1 MPDGRR
7 LSPAGVV
14 GVPKAHGRR
23 KPSGDSRDARPDAG
37 RAARAG
43 TRPPGGAGPDA
54 AGPLS
59 GLHPLRRRASSPRDH
74 SRARDLAPVPL
85 AGRAVHGNRS
95 NRHRRHPGDRR
106 PAPRARHR
114 HPHHR
119 PQRAGD
125 SGHHRPRV
133 HPLRRQDPGGGHRH
147 RDRSQPRRPG
157 NLPGRAV
164 RALGEAKTPMAMEA
178 RLSLRQSQRVVMTP
192 LLQQAIQLLQL
203 STLELQDVVQKELLE
218 NPLLEEVTPDTPE
231 TTDAPVTPDSP
242 PAPTVEQVTE
252 APPTT
257 ERQTDD
263 LPFDF
268 NAVMSADDDHEER
281 SLVSQEDREDLP
293 FENVVRT
300 HLSLADHLEEQLRYA
315 SEDAAVRRIGGQII
329 GNLDEDGYLRAEL
342 EEIAQRCGAT
352 AEEVARVLELVQGF
366 DPPGV
371 AARSIQECL
380 LLQLKRDPLP
390 DPVSV
395 EIIETY
401 FDDLSRRRYQD
412 IARAMK
418 LPVDRIME
426 SVEEIMGLEP
436 MPGRRFGGN
445 HSRYIVPDVFV
456 YKLGNDYTIVL
467 NEDGIPRLRVNSL
480 YRSLLRGAGSGDEAK
495 QYVEQKLRSAL
506 WLIKSVDQRQRTLR
520 KVTQSIVKFQR
531 EFLDRGLP
539 HLRPLSLRD
548 VGEDIGMHEST
559 ISRVTTNKYVETP
572 QGLFEL
578 KFFFHSGIASGDG
591 EMVSSVSVKKMIQ
604 DILAAEDQ
612 AKPQSDQ
619 EVAQALQKRGLTIA
633 RRTVAKY
640 REELGILPSHQ
651 RRLAPRRR

>member
-1 MPDGRR
+1 
-7 LSPAGVV
+7 
-14 GVPKAHGRR
+14 
-23 KPSGDSRDARPDAG
+23 
-37 RAARAG
+37 
-43 TRPPGGAGPDA
+43 
-54 AGPLS
+54 
-59 GLHPLRRRASSPRDH
+59 
-74 SRARDLAPVPL
+74 
-85 AGRAVHGNRS
+85 
-95 NRHRRHPGDRR
+95 
-106 PAPRARHR
+106 
-114 HPHHR
+114 
-119 PQRAGD
+119 
-125 SGHHRPRV
+125 
-133 HPLRRQDPGGGHRH
+133 
-147 RDRSQPRRPG
+147 
-157 NLPGRAV
+157 
-164 RALGEAKTPMAMEA
+164 MAMEA

-242 PAPTVEQVTE
+242 PAPTVEQVTTE

-257 ERQTDD
+257 ERQTDE

-300 HLSLADHLEEQLRYA
+300 HVSLADHLEEQLRYA
-315 SEDAAVRRIGGQII
+315 SEDAAVRRIGAQII

-352 AEEVARVLELVQGF
+352 AEEVTRVLELVQGF

-436 MPGRRFGGN
+436 KPGRRFGGN
-445 HSRYIVPDVFV
+445 DSRYIVPDVFV
-456 YKLGNDYTIVL
+456 YKIGSDYTIVL

-495 QYVEQKLRSAL
+495 QYVEQKLRSAM

-604 DILAAEDQ
+604 DILAAEDP

-651 RRLAPRRR
+651 RRLTPRKR

>member
-1 MPDGRR
+1 
-7 LSPAGVV
+7 
-14 GVPKAHGRR
+14 
-23 KPSGDSRDARPDAG
+23 
-37 RAARAG
+37 
-43 TRPPGGAGPDA
+43 
-54 AGPLS
+54 
-59 GLHPLRRRASSPRDH
+59 
-74 SRARDLAPVPL
+74 
-85 AGRAVHGNRS
+85 
-95 NRHRRHPGDRR
+95 
-106 PAPRARHR
+106 
-114 HPHHR
+114 
-119 PQRAGD
+119 
-125 SGHHRPRV
+125 
-133 HPLRRQDPGGGHRH
+133 
-147 RDRSQPRRPG
+147 
-157 NLPGRAV
+157 
-164 RALGEAKTPMAMEA
+164 MAMEA

-203 STLELQDVVQKELLE
+203 STLELQEVVNKELLE

-231 TTDAPVTPDSP
+231 TPADAPVSADTP
-242 PAPTVEQVTE
+242 PAPTVEQLSTDP
-252 APPTT
+252 PPTS
-257 ERQTDD
+257 ERQTDE

-268 NAVMSADDDHEER
+268 NAIMSAAGDDDHEER
-281 SLVSQEDREDLP
+281 SLVSQEDRDDLP
-293 FENVVRT
+293 FENIVRNQA
-300 HLSLADHLEEQLRYA
+300 SLADHLEEQLRFA
-315 SEDAAVRRIGGQII
+315 SEDAAVRRIGTQVI
-329 GNLDEDGYLRAEL
+329 GNLDEDGYLRAEI
-342 EEIAQRCGAT
+342 EEIAQRSGAT
-352 AEEVARVLELVQGF
+352 AEEVAAVLQVVQGF
-366 DPPGV
+366 DPAGV
-371 AARSIQECL
+371 AARNVQECL
-380 LLQLKRDPLP
+380 LLQLRRDPLP

-395 EIIETY
+395 EIVETH
-401 FDDLSRRRYQD
+401 FDDLSRRRYSD

-418 LPVDRIME
+418 LALDRIME
-426 SVEEIMGLEP
+426 SVEEIMALEP
-436 MPGRRFGGN
+436 KPGRRFGGN
-445 HSRYIVPDVFV
+445 DSRYIVPDVFV
-456 YKLGNDYTIVL
+456 YKLGDEYTIVL

-480 YRSLLRGAGSGDEAK
+480 YRSLLRSSGNDAR

-531 EFLDRGLP
+531 EFLDRGLA

-604 DILAAEDQ
+604 DILAAEDP

-651 RRLAPRRR
+651 RRLAPRKR